1 MTFLAPLEPKL
12 KTAVEA
18 RWVSHLPQSA
28 IDGMLDIWESLTG
41 TKRPF
46 RQGCGTCIL
55 HLCIDLG
62 TLYFAQKDYEKR
74 IAAELAAKKKAE
86 EAAKKKEAEEKAEAE
101 RQKAALEEAAKK
113 AAADATATAE
123 RVSGLAK
130 GLEPGGPEGNEP
142 SGTSEKPNTQ
152 AAEKQEKAQNA
163 PKGAKGNKTTAGGKK
178 SASGN
183 NSKQK

>member
-1 MTFLAPLEPKL
+1 MARTKLNEEEMTFLAPLEPKL

-62 TLYFAQKDYEKR
+62 TLYFAQKS
-74 IAAELAAKKKAE
+74 
-86 EAAKKKEAEEKAEAE
+86 
-101 RQKAALEEAAKK
+101 QK
-113 AAADATATAE
+113 
-123 RVSGLAK
+123 
-130 GLEPGGPEGNEP
+130 
-142 SGTSEKPNTQ
+142 
-152 AAEKQEKAQNA
+152 KQEKPQDA

>member
-1 MTFLAPLEPKL
+1 MARTKLNEKEMTFLAPLEPKL

-74 IAAELAAKKKAE
+74 IAAELAARKKAE
-86 EAAKKKEAEEKAEAE
+86 EAAKKKAEEAARKKAEAE
-101 RQKAALEEAAKK
+101 AQ
-113 AAADATATAE
+113 
-123 RVSGLAK
+123 
-130 GLEPGGPEGNEP
+130 GGP
-142 SGTSEKPNTQ
+142 SEKPNTQ
-152 AAEKQEKAQNA
+152 AAEKQEKALNA
-163 PKGAKGNKTTAGGKK
+163 PKGAKGNKTTAGGEK
-178 SASGN
+178 SASGKN
-183 NSKQK
+183 RG